1 MQTIHIKTPLH
12 CRVKLLQKKY
22 NSVIKTVSGK
32 QIAAT
37 IISQVI
43 IPVGTRVVA
52 IFKDVSS
59 NFYSGVIA
67 EPPKATNKY
76 RYILYMRFYI

>member
-1 MQTIHIKTPLH
+1 MFQVQTIVSKIPLH

-22 NSVIKTVSGK
+22 SAAVKSVPGK
-32 QIAAT
+32 QVAPAVT
-37 IISQVI
+37 SQVI

-52 IFKDVSS
+52 VFRDVTSS
-59 NFYSGVIA
+59 NYYSGVIA

-76 RYILYMRFYI
+76 RYIFH